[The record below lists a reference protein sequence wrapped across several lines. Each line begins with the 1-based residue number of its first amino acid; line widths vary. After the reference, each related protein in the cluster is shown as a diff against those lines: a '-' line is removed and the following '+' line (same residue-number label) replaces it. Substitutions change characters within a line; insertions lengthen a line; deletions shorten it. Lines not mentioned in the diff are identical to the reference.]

1 MIKKVINGIKKM
13 NNKIP
18 AAVITASIS
27 AVALVAA
34 HQKLNTE
41 EDKVNKESVDD
52 LADTIAQLQSA
63 NGNKSILNK
72 ELAKSLANEKGELL
86 GININEVLAKSDWS
100 SKYNPYGYFEET
112 HSNAGENPS
121 DCYTNCHSNCHG
133 SRSWR

>member
-1 MIKKVINGIKKM
+1 MNKKVINGIKKM

-27 AVALVAA
+27 AVALVSA
-34 HQKLNTE
+34 HQKLNIE

-63 NGNKSILNK
+63 NGNNSILNK

-121 DCYTNCHSNCHG
+121 GCYTNCHSNCHG

>member
-1 MIKKVINGIKKM
+1 MIKKAINGIKKM

-112 HSNAGENPS
+112 HSNADENKP

>member
-1 MIKKVINGIKKM
+1 M

-41 EDKVNKESVDD
+41 EDKVNKESVDV
-52 LADTIAQLQSA
+52 LVDTITQLQST
-63 NGNKSILNK
+63 NGNQSIINK
-72 ELAKSLANEKGELL
+72 ELAKSLSNEKGELL
-86 GININEVLAKSDWS
+86 GINIQEVLAKSDWS

-112 HSNAGENPS
+112 HSNAEENQS
-121 DCYTNCHSNCHG
+121 GCYTNCHTNCHG